1 MEVAVA
7 EHKRRMAMPMQ
18 QDLKIATINRAK
30 CSKLSANYQLS
41 SAGEL
46 LDWQK
51 LEQDA
56 KTYAQNKES
65 ATASA

>member
-30 CSKLSANYQLS
+30 CSKLSDVRRLFLVFLMWSQL
-41 SAGEL
+41 
-46 LDWQK
+46 
-51 LEQDA
+51 
-56 KTYAQNKES
+56 
-65 ATASA
+65 TARC